1 MNGKQLDIT
10 KYRKLTW
17 DQVKSEIE
25 ILKDY
30 NNITRTKL
38 TELFSHQM
46 GEMDSTGEII
56 VKEPKF
62 LCTDYF
68 DLPANVLPNQPK
80 PVESTTF
87 GIFIFNALCIAF
99 PFKTKIPY
107 MNVEM
112 DAKNFGKLNKAIGHM
127 LINKQI
133 NVDEFGLFTDTVLWL
148 GYQTELFMPGA
159 SLGTI
164 VPNARVQA
172 EKKRILK
179 EHPEFTDGSSVD
191 STTAAKYIDE
201 VEKPLLKIAKEE
213 LAKDPSGRMYN
224 LKKPGIGNNY
234 KNSNITN
241 GPLPDMMNQGNY
253 IIVDNSF
260 TDGTDRKSY
269 ATLSNKAL
277 FASYSR
283 GVATQ
288 RGGTYAKYI
297 SIMMQSVRADKPG
310 TNCGTTSY
318 VNFEVTDENKS
329 TIEFCYALLNGK
341 LVELTEDILK
351 TLVGKTIKLRS
362 PIFCKDKKCICN
374 ICLGNKPYKM
384 GIENIGMVANIPADK
399 VKNASMKRMHNMAM
413 DTIVPP
419 ITDFFNFEY

>member
-1 MNGKQLDIT
+1 MIGKQLDINT
-10 KYRKLTW
+10 YRKLSW
-17 DQVKSEIE
+17 DQVKDEIE

-30 NNITRTKL
+30 NNITRSKL
-38 TELFSHQM
+38 SQLFSNQM
-46 GEMDSTGEII
+46 DGEESGEIK
-56 VKEPKF
+56 VKKAKYY
-62 LCTDYF
+62 CTDYF

-80 PVESTTF
+80 IVKDTTF
-87 GIFIFNALCIAF
+87 GIFIFNSLCIAF
-99 PFKTKIPY
+99 PFKNKIEY

-112 DAKNFGKLNKAIGHM
+112 DAKNFGKLNKTIGHM
-127 LINKQI
+127 LMNKQI
-133 NVDEFGLFTDTVLWL
+133 TVDEFGLFTDTTAWL

-164 VPNARVQA
+164 VPNERVLS
-172 EKKRILK
+172 EKKRLLK
-179 EHPEFTDGSSVD
+179 EHPEFTDGKSVD
-191 STTAAKYIDE
+191 ATTAAKYIDE
-201 VEKPLLKIAKEE
+201 IEKPLLKIAKEE
-213 LAKDPSGRMYN
+213 LSKDPSGRLYN
-224 LKKPGIGNNY
+224 LKKPGVGNNY

-269 ATLSNKAL
+269 ATLANKAL

-297 SIMMQSVRADKPG
+297 SIMMQSVRAGEPG
-310 TNCGTTSY
+310 SNCGSNSY
-318 VNFEVTDENKS
+318 INFEVTNENKS
-329 TIEFCYALLNGK
+329 TIEFCFALIDGK
-341 LVELTEDILK
+341 LVELTEEILTK
-351 TLVGKTIKLRS
+351 LVGKTIKLRS

-384 GIENIGMVANIPADK
+384 GIRNIGMVANIPADK

-413 DTIVPP
+413 DTITPSV
-419 ITDFFNFEY
+419 TDFFNFEY